1 MQTKEGWGQR
11 SFDLVW
17 PEQEVVCVHETDSAE
32 KIEMNLNFVEASLGY
47 ERTLTERQA
56 KQSES
61 TFLLW
66 GTLCGTAAVLTSCAI
81 MDFGLSSP
89 STWLGIC
96 SMAVLGVASARARKY
111 SKMYETAL
119 CELDE
124 EQSKLVD
131 TRRLVEHQQV
141 R

>member
-1 MQTKEGWGQR
+1 MQKEGWGQR
-11 SFDLVW
+11 SFDLMW
-17 PEQEVVCVHETDSAE
+17 PEQEVVCVHETDTAE

-47 ERTLTERQA
+47 ERTLTENKA
-56 KQSES
+56 KQTES

-66 GTLCGTAAVLTSCAI
+66 GTLCGAAAVLTSCSI
-81 MDFGLSSP
+81 MDFGLSCP
-89 STWLGIC
+89 STWLGIGG
-96 SMAVLGVASARARKY
+96 MVVFGVASARAHKY
-111 SKMYETAL
+111 TKMYATAL

-124 EQSKLVD
+124 EQCKLAD